1 MGGSGAMS
9 TQSNAVSDSFDR
21 QRLERQRAEPAA
33 ATRPF
38 LWSVRR
44 ELWEN
49 RAIYIAPLTVG
60 GVVLL
65 GSLISL
71 RGIQY
76 MYYKSGA
83 GPAHHRDMSGAP
95 YDFAAG
101 AIMVTAMIVGIFY
114 ALETLH
120 GERRDR
126 SILFWKSLPVSDLAT
141 VLAKASVIAILQL
154 IAFAVTVATQL
165 VMLLLFSFAATKSGT
180 SVATS
185 WSEVSPL
192 QMWAMLLYH
201 LVTVHTLWHAPLY
214 GYLMLVSSWARRAAI
229 LWAGLPVVAII
240 TVEKIA
246 FGTTYFLNL
255 LIYRLAGPED
265 FSFSMNRFHSTGVGP
280 VHFFATPGLWT
291 GLLVTAGLLFAAARV
306 RRYRDPM

>member
-1 MGGSGAMS
+1 MS
-9 TQSNAVSDSFDR
+9 TQSNAVPDSF
-21 QRLERQRAEPAA
+21 ERQRAEPVAMA

-49 RAIYIAPLTVG
+49 RSIYVAPLAVG
-60 GVVLL
+60 GVIVFGFLIGAL
-65 GSLISL
+65 GVCNVH
-71 RGIQY
+71 Y
-76 MYYKSGA
+76 WSGMGA
-83 GPAHHRDMSGAP
+83 AHRQEVFGA
-95 YDFAAG
+95 YEFAAG
-101 AIMVTAMIVGIFY
+101 AIMVTAMIVGVFY

-126 SILFWKSLPVSDLAT
+126 SILFWKSLPVSDLTT
-141 VLAKASVIAILQL
+141 VLAKASIIAILQL
-154 IAFAVTVATQL
+154 VAFAVTVATQF
-165 VMLLLFSFAATKSGT
+165 VMLLIHSVVAAKSGLG
-180 SVATS
+180 VAEL
-185 WSEVSPL
+185 WSEVAPL

-229 LWAGLPVVAII
+229 LWAGLPLLAIMA
-240 TVEKIA
+240 VEKIA
-246 FGTTYFLNL
+246 FDTTYLLNL

-265 FSFSMNRFHSTGVGP
+265 FSFSMHGFSPAGPIGP
-280 VHFFATPGLWT
+280 VHFFVTPGLWT
-291 GLLVTAGLLFAAARV
+291 GLLVTAGFLFAAARV

>member
-1 MGGSGAMS
+1 MS
-9 TQSNAVSDSFDR
+9 TQSNAVPDS
-21 QRLERQRAEPAA
+21 LERQRVEPMAMA

-49 RAIYIAPLTVG
+49 RSIYVAPLAVG
-60 GVVLL
+60 GVIVFGFLIGAL
-65 GSLISL
+65 GVCNVH
-71 RGIQY
+71 Y
-76 MYYKSGA
+76 WSGMGA
-83 GPAHHRDMSGAP
+83 AHRQEVFGA
-95 YDFAAG
+95 YEFAAG
-101 AIMVTAMIVGIFY
+101 AIMVTAMIVGVFY

-126 SILFWKSLPVSDLAT
+126 SILFWKSLPVSDLTT

-154 IAFAVTVATQL
+154 VAFVVTVATQL
-165 VMLLLFSFAATKSGT
+165 VMLLIHSAVVTRTGT
-180 SVATS
+180 SVAEL
-185 WSEVSPL
+185 WSGVAPL

-229 LWAGLPVVAII
+229 LWAGLPLLAIMA
-240 TVEKIA
+240 VEKIA
-246 FGTTYFLNL
+246 FGTTYLLNL

-265 FSFSMNRFHSTGVGP
+265 FSFSMNGFHPAAPAGP
-280 VHFFATPGLWT
+280 VHFFATAGLWT
-291 GLLVTAGLLFAAARV
+291 GLLVTAGFLFAAARV